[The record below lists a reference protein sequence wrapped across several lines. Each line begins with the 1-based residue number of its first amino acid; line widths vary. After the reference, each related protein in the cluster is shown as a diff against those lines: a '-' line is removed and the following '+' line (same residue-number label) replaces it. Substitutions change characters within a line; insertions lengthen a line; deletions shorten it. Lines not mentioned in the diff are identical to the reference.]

1 MFKEFFK
8 FLLLNVICLIG
19 VYSYTSVS
27 PTWLTS
33 SYFRAG
39 NQIII
44 SSATGNSSKP
54 AFVFTFSSALS
65 GIPNLAYGLKDYRG
79 NLKL

>member
-1 MFKEFFK
+1 MFKEFFN
-8 FLLLNVICLIG
+8 FLLLNVICLIE
-19 VYSYTSVS
+19 VNSYTSVS

-54 AFVFTFSSALS
+54 SFVFTFSSALS
-65 GIPNLAYGLKDYRG
+65 GIPNLAYGIKNYRG
-79 NLKL
+79 NLNL